1 MLIGL
6 THGLHELELVNFVP
20 DSYYFIIPVSFLFT
34 FTIWNALLIYN
45 KKETKK
51 FSRLNRGLISLNLG
65 IRFLSLGYEKVF
77 KAFPFYHSNHFVS
90 YRSF

>member
-34 FTIWNALLIYN
+34 FTIWNALLIYD
-45 KKETKK
+45 KKKQK
-51 FSRLNRGLISLNLG
+51 NPSVKRGLISLNLG